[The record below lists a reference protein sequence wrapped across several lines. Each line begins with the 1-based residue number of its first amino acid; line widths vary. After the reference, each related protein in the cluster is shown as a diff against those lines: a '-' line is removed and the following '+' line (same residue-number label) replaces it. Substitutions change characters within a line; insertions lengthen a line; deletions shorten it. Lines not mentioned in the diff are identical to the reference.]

1 VTGVAEVVDCK
12 RLKAGTTL
20 GRATLTNWRAVNGDD
35 TGIRRYIV
43 VDVELSRTGREGQLN
58 SPRENFQ

>member
-1 VTGVAEVVDCK
+1 VAGVTGVAEVVDCK

-20 GRATLTNWRAVNGDD
+20 GRATLTNCRAVNGDD

-43 VDVELSRTGREGQLN
+43 VDVELS
-58 SPRENFQ
+58 

>member
-1 VTGVAEVVDCK
+1 VAEVVDCK

-20 GRATLTNWRAVNGDD
+20 GRVTLTNWRAVNGDD

-58 SPRENFQ
+58 SRRENFQ